1 MTHDNSD
8 RFLAAF
14 SRIEQS
20 LRKMTK
26 SSKQDSFGTLLDR
39 ATSATIRRFS
49 NDLREFA
56 ELRNAIVHERGGG
69 YVIAEPHPETV
80 HRQIGPHDISTV
92 RRSCDTLDVHPHPR
106 LKESPLCHQQPYW
119 RYRQQSKLRCAPYSA
134 VHDTAIFSRSIS

>member
-8 RFLAAF
+8 RFLVAF

-39 ATSATIRRFS
+39 ATSTTIRRFS

-80 HRQIGPHDISTV
+80 HRLNQATQHWHTGNTRKRAMSVCSRHRV
-92 RRSCDTLDVHPHPR
+92 Y
-106 LKESPLCHQQPYW
+106 ESP
-119 RYRQQSKLRCAPYSA
+119 
-134 VHDTAIFSRSIS
+134 VD